1 MAILVRLS
9 GGRWGGAW
17 AAQTE
22 SVHEFRHESLSF
34 GTENRVNIATTA
46 NITEPSHD
54 RHHVFKMVIIDA
66 AAKKIHVR
74 ASKEDPR
81 VKTEMQLD

>member
-22 SVHEFRHESLSF
+22 SVHQFLHERFSVGS
-34 GTENRVNIATTA
+34 EYVVNIATA
-46 NITEPSHD
+46 LQVTEPSHD
-54 RHHVFKMVIIDA
+54 RKYVREMFIVDA
-66 AAKKIHVR
+66 TAEQVHIRAGVVR
-74 ASKEDPR
+74 V
-81 VKTEMQLD
+81 VK